1 MISGFHHNVDMTCAL
16 LGYYIMVI
24 KNPRFLTL
32 EDRTDT
38 LSQNVSMELPLYAAQ
53 YSRRVKISCLPY
65 LACHSM
71 ILHQEQRL
79 LSIDFDDDHAC

>member
-1 MISGFHHNVDMTCAL
+1 MICAL
-16 LGYYIMVI
+16 LGYYVMVI

-32 EDRTDT
+32 EDGTDM

-53 YSRRVKISCLPY
+53 YPRRVQISCLPY

-79 LSIDFDDDHAC
+79 LSNEFDDDYAC